1 MTSIISKIRNRLLPA
16 RPPRPLPHWP
26 RILKRDWSRWQRA
39 LREARGGPEILLA
52 TGIGGWHQMAT
63 LDSLLAVALT
73 LRGCRVHA
81 LLCDR
86 TFPAC
91 EFMTFAR
98 VEDELERFAQRG
110 VDRQICG
117 KCFGPSREMY
127 RELGIPLHG
136 YGELLS
142 PRQRKEASGMAAS
155 IPLAQIGDFRLDGLR
170 VGEHALAGALRFFA
184 RGDLEGEPY
193 GEPVLRRYLEASIL
207 ATRAVRR
214 LLERHPF
221 TCASFHHG
229 IYVPQGLVG
238 ETARHMGV
246 RVANYV
252 VAYRKRCFIFSHHD
266 TYHHTMLSEPVSAW
280 ENIPWNPRLEKAT
293 LDYLA
298 SRIHGTGDWIYFHE
312 SPSEELEP
320 LVAELGLDPDK
331 PWVGLLTNVLWDAQL
346 HYPANAFPGMK
357 EWVLETIDYFGRRPE
372 LQLVIRVHP
381 AEIRGGVPSRQLM
394 VREIKAAFPRLPQ
407 NVCLVGPENNAST
420 YALMERCDS
429 VVIYGTKTGVELTS
443 MGIPVIV
450 GGEAWIRGKGLTLD
464 ASSREEYFAL
474 LDRLPL
480 GKRLD
485 RATVQ
490 RARKYAFHFFF
501 RRMIPLGAVEPQEGK
516 PPFRVDIAGLDDL
529 MPGRD
534 PGLDVICRGIMDGT
548 PFIYPAEDYL

>member
-1 MTSIISKIRNRLLPA
+1 MV
-16 RPPRPLPHWP
+16 
-26 RILKRDWSRWQRA
+26 
-39 LREARGGPEILLA
+39 
-52 TGIGGWHQMAT
+52 T

-81 LLCDR
+81 LLCDQV
-86 TFPAC
+86 FPAC
-91 EFMTFAR
+91 EFMTFGR
-98 VEDELERFAQRG
+98 VSDDLERFARQG
-110 VDRQICG
+110 VDRGICS
-117 KCFGPSREMY
+117 KCFGPSRDLY
-127 RELGIPLHG
+127 RQLGIPLHG

-142 PRQRKEASGMAAS
+142 PPQVQKAGEVAESVPCEQ
-155 IPLAQIGDFRLDGLR
+155 IPSFRLDGLR

-184 RGDLEGEPY
+184 RGDLEGEPR
-193 GEPVLRRYLEASIL
+193 GEAVLRRYLEASL
-207 ATRAVRR
+207 LTTWALRR
-214 LLERHPF
+214 LLERHRF

-238 ETARHMGV
+238 ETAREMGV

-252 VAYRKRCFIFSHHD
+252 VAYRKRCFIFSHGD
-266 TYHHTMLSEPVSAW
+266 TYHHTMLSEPTSAW
-280 ENIPWNPRLEKAT
+280 EGIPWNPRLEKAT

-312 SPSEELEP
+312 SPSEDLGP

-357 EWVLETIDYFGRRPE
+357 EWVLETIEYFGRRPE

-381 AEIRGGVPSRQLM
+381 AEIRGGLPSRQLIAD
-394 VREIKAAFPRLPQ
+394 EIAAAFPRLPS
-407 NVCLVGPENNAST
+407 NLCLVGPENNAST

-429 VVIYGTKTGVELTS
+429 VIIYGTKTGVELTS

-464 ASSREEYFAL
+464 ASSREEYFNL

-480 GKRLD
+480 GRRLD
-485 RATVQ
+485 RATVE

-501 RRMIPLGAVEPQEGK
+501 RRMIPLAAVEPREGK
-516 PPFRVDIAGLDDL
+516 PPFRVNIQGLDDL

-534 PGLDVICRGIMDGT
+534 PGLDVICQGIMEGS